1 MTWPGTRVLMPSAS
15 DSISLPFGLE
25 QAAPGREEE
34 CVLTAHCAGRV
45 FRWKGWSGP
54 HV

>member
-1 MTWPGTRVLMPSAS
+1 MTWPGTRVLVPSALNS
-15 DSISLPFGLE
+15 SSLPFGLE
-25 QAAPGREEE
+25 QAAPGREE
-34 CVLTAHCAGRV
+34 CVLTAHSAGRV